1 MRGSDDRTVASER
14 NTVKRFRI
22 AGRQR
27 IAGIMPFAALA
38 GGRVEEKDAIRE
50 ADGADVPKPRQQHVR

>member
-22 AGRQR
+22 AGRLR
-27 IAGIMPFAALA
+27 MAGIIPFAALA
-38 GGRVEEKDAIRE
+38 GGRVEEKDANRE
-50 ADGADVPKPRQQHVR
+50 ACGADVRKPQQQNVR

>member
-1 MRGSDDRTVASER
+1 MCGSDDRTVASER
-14 NTVKRFRI
+14 NTVKRF
-22 AGRQR
+22 R

-50 ADGADVPKPRQQHVR
+50 ADGADVPKAQQQHVR